1 MSQVRHLKRGAFI
14 LLDDFFCKLN
24 IRDYYIRKYQMK
36 KKKVL
41 DSNTG
46 AWVAI
51 GVVLGAAL
59 GISKTAKDKED

>member
-1 MSQVRHLKRGAFI
+1 MT
-14 LLDDFFCKLN
+14 FFCKLN